1 MIDLPQDYELH
12 TIRSIRNNQDTP
24 VNECGRH
31 VLNLCTEAKLRILND
46 RSQGDIQRN
55 MIYVDFHGCNSVDL
69 LSASEVSLK
78 KSTLV

>member
-12 TIRSIRNNQDTP
+12 TIRSIRNNQHTS

-55 MIYVDFHGCNSVDL
+55 MTYVDFHGCSSVDL
-69 LSASEVSLK
+69 LSVSEVSLK